1 MENVQNKQILIDIVK
16 QWVTLDNQIRAMN
29 KKLKEL
35 RNDKKEQN
43 EKMIQVMKQNEIDNF
58 DLKDGQIRY
67 KKETKREPLTQKT
80 LLKILSKH
88 PQLEQEQAKHLNQFI
103 YDNRQ
108 VSEREV
114 VVRKVDEDSDS

>member
-108 VSEREV
+108 VSEKEV

>member
-1 MENVQNKQILIDIVK
+1 MENVQNKQLLIEIVK

-108 VSEREV
+108 VSEKEV

>member
-67 KKETKREPLTQKT
+67 KKETKR
-80 LLKILSKH
+80 
-88 PQLEQEQAKHLNQFI
+88 
-103 YDNRQ
+103 
-108 VSEREV
+108 
-114 VVRKVDEDSDS
+114 